1 MNITEQSFTQA
12 DGVERKLTE
21 IVQENMDRVSNSY
34 LTGLST
40 VNDWSENSENFKQAV
55 NQGLIQYDLEVLID
69 LVKQANFIKSAE
81 GDALDDIGERKG
93 VYREEGSFATG
104 TVNLTLT
111 PTPTSPI
118 TLYNGTEVSTED
130 SIIFILNED
139 ITFNTGISTITA
151 DVICDEHGTI
161 GNVKAGSINTVV
173 NDLPYNLTVNNPS
186 DFTTGVD
193 EETDD
198 DFKERIRNSSSPGTA
213 VWFEETAKTL
223 VTDAL
228 YNLTDFQH
236 GTLVYK
242 PTSGVVES
250 DLIQLFLK
258 KENSVVNHELTIT
271 EATSVGVIDETMSIT
286 VYMRSG
292 FDFETALPII
302 INNINNYVNNIPLGG
317 LFNPDCARFYCETV
331 EGVGYASLTGFEN
344 VDLTNTQYATITG
357 DLQITEG
364 SS

>member
-69 LVKQANFIKSAE
+69 IVKQANFIKSAE

-118 TLYNGTEVSTED
+118 RLYNGTEVSTED

-139 ITFNTGISTITA
+139 ITFNTGTSTITA

-161 GNVKAGSINTVV
+161 GNVKAGSINTIIT
-173 NDLPYNLTVNNPS
+173 DLPYNLTVTNPS
-186 DFTTGVD
+186 DFTTGAD

-198 DFKERIRNSSSPGTA
+198 DYKERIKNSQSPGTSL
-213 VWFEETAKTL
+213 WFEETAKTL

-228 YNLTDFQH
+228 YNLTSYQH

-242 PTSGVVES
+242 PTDGVVSS
-250 DLIQLFLK
+250 DLIALFNL
-258 KENSVVNHELTIT
+258 KENSIVNHELTIE
-271 EATSVGVIDETMSIT
+271 EAESSAVIDETMSIT
-286 VYMRSG
+286 IYMRAG
-292 FDFETALPII
+292 FSFETALEQITI
-302 INNINNYVNNIPLGG
+302 NINNYIDKIPLGG
-317 LFNPDCARFYCETV
+317 IFNPDCLRFYCEIV
-331 EGVGYASLTGFEN
+331 EGVGYASLTGFES
-344 VDLTNTQYATITG
+344 VDLTNTEYAIING